1 MQQESVALNGV
12 AVQQIKSI
20 LMHGSHYEYLKF
32 SIYTMTF
39 YTNTQLHFDYL
50 LIQQVKH
57 TLGY

>member
-1 MQQESVALNGV
+1 MHQDCVTLNGV

-32 SIYTMTF
+32 NIHTMTF
-39 YTNTQLHFDYL
+39 YKNTQLHFNYL

-57 TLGY
+57 TSGY